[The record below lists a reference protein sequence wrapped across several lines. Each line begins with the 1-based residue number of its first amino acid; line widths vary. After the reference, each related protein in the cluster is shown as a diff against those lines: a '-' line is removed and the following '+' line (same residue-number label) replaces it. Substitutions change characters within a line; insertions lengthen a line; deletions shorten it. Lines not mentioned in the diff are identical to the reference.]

1 MTAFASLSLN
11 KIADNIDLL
20 VAVDNTRFESGNITD
35 DGRKLLDVVSQ
46 TALDRFCVAL
56 NYATHELRDD
66 TLIQRAAKRADL
78 RRSERVQKIDRRKQM
93 KALDAEIARM
103 SAELNGTAFAY

>member
-46 TALDRFCVAL
+46 SALDRFSIAL
-56 NYATHELRDD
+56 NYAAHELRDE
-66 TLIQRAAKRADL
+66 TLITRAANLAD
-78 RRSERVQKIDRRKQM
+78 RRRHERVQKLDRRKQM
-93 KALDAEIARM
+93 KALDAEIARV